1 MFRMLIKL
9 FLAKK
14 AYDVLSRQYATHRAA
29 HR

>member
-1 MFRMLIKL
+1 MFRMLFKL

-14 AYDVLSRQYATHRAA
+14 AYDVLSRQFATQRA